1 MKALNLVVHA
11 GGMTATREAVDAVQT
26 PRATETW
33 HPVPHKRYVD
43 GVIGS
48 VERSGLHVVAE
59 AHALAKE
66 GRRYFGMFQLRNGN
80 NPADYS
86 LVLGLRNS
94 HDKSFP
100 AGLVVGSGVF
110 VCDNLS
116 FSGEI
121 KIGRK
126 HTAHIERD
134 LPELITSA
142 VGRIGD
148 LRRRQDDRIAA
159 YKRFEVSDALAHDL
173 VIQALDN
180 RIAPVTYIPD
190 ILKEW
195 RTPRHPEFAEAKNG
209 WRLMNA
215 FTEVLKQS
223 SLFERPRATQALH
236 GIMDTACGIPAYSKN

>member
-1 MKALNLVVHA
+1 MKALNLVLHA
-11 GGMTATREAVDAVQT
+11 GGKSATREQVNAVVT
-26 PRATETW
+26 PKPTESW
-33 HPVPHKRYVD
+33 HPVPHQRYVD
-43 GVIGS
+43 GVLGS
-48 VERSGLHVVAE
+48 LEGNGLHVVAE
-59 AHALAKE
+59 AHAL
-66 GRRYFGMFQLRNGN
+66 GRDGARYFGMFQLRNGN

-110 VCDNLS
+110 VCDNLA

-126 HTAHIERD
+126 HTTHIERD
-134 LPELITSA
+134 LPEMIQSA

-148 LRRRQDDRIAA
+148 VRRRQDERIAA
-159 YKRFEVSDALAHDL
+159 YKRCLISDEKAHDL
-173 VIQALDN
+173 VVKALDH
-180 RIAPVTYIPD
+180 RVAPVTYIPE

-195 RTPRHPEFAEAKNG
+195 RSPRHAEFAEAKNG

-215 FTEVLKQS
+215 FTEVLKAS

-236 GIMDTACGIPAYSKN
+236 GLMDVACGLPAYGTN